1 MYDIQKKECENIKAL
16 FDFIQLKASD
26 DLACLFRIN
35 FLKIDEIDEGYISII
50 INTFMKIENSLIVE
64 LKNIIDIFGFK
75 NKIYI

>member
-1 MYDIQKKECENIKAL
+1 MYDIQKKECENIKSL

-26 DLACLFRIN
+26 DLAYLFRIN
-35 FLKIDEIDEGYISII
+35 FLKIDEIDEEYISII

>member
-35 FLKIDEIDEGYISII
+35 FLKIDEIDTDYISII
-50 INTFMKIENSLIVE
+50 TNTFMKIENSLIVE

>member
-16 FDFIQLKASD
+16 FDFIQLKASE
-26 DLACLFRIN
+26 DLAYLFRIN
-35 FLKIDEIDEGYISII
+35 FLKIDEIDQEYISII
-50 INTFMKIENSLIVE
+50 IDTFMKIENSLIVE